1 MDEITK
7 LLYWISTGLLI
18 PVIVLLLL
26 FFARALM
33 LIGTFY
39 GMYIQKLK
47 FNKKM
52 RSVFDTLT
60 SENIRE
66 SLENS
71 PLSDKL
77 LSSIY
82 LKRMLK
88 CIRQDVYYEKNLNDF
103 EIMCQKDLAGAQ
115 TLSKLGPILGLMG
128 TLIPM
133 GPALV
138 GLASGD
144 IASMASNMQ
153 VAFATTVIGL
163 LIGAVGFIIL
173 QIKRRWFAA
182 DINHLE
188 FVVELLKKESV
199 KGREKK
205 EEGSNLAS
213 SQMNQSAVYQNN
225 K

>member
-7 LLYWISTGLLI
+7 ILYWISTGLLV

-26 FFARALM
+26 FFGRAVI

-39 GMYIQKLK
+39 SMYMQKLK
-47 FNKKM
+47 YNKHM
-52 RSVFDTLT
+52 RTVFDGLT
-60 SENIRE
+60 HENVRAELNIT
-66 SLENS
+66 
-71 PLSDKL
+71 PGSDKL
-77 LSSIY
+77 LSAIY
-82 LKRMLK
+82 ISKLMKSLPDE
-88 CIRQDVYYEKNLNDF
+88 IYYEKALSDF

-115 TLSKLGPILGLMG
+115 TLAKLGPILGLMG

-163 LIGAVGFIIL
+163 LIGAVGFIVL
-173 QIKRRWFAA
+173 QVKRRWFAA
-182 DINHLE
+182 DINNLE
-188 FVVELLKKESV
+188 FVVELLKKDGI
-199 KGREKK
+199 KGT
-205 EEGSNLAS
+205 
-213 SQMNQSAVYQNN
+213 
-225 K
+225 